1 MLVFPVDYI
10 TADKFDK
17 DANTGTATDK
27 EGIPADWQ
35 GIEGR
40 LGPPSKLFKLEHAR
54 GSVPQDGLGLGDR
67 VLGRLHHGRQV

>member
-1 MLVFPVDYI
+1 MVLALAIASLVDYI

-35 GIEGR
+35 GLDAGEESR
-40 LGPPSKLFKLEHAR
+40 RGP
-54 GSVPQDGLGLGDR
+54 
-67 VLGRLHHGRQV
+67 